1 MNLSCDFAANNDSH
15 CYSIMSYLY
24 PKAYKRHIGV
34 THCYYMSQL
43 FVEGTHF
50 SRPLWL
56 LWLWVP
62 VFPRHLQDGKKNV
75 HISHCCCF
83 HILKVTHIVAMQSP
97 LIVGS

>member
-1 MNLSCDFAANNDSH
+1 MILTLH
-15 CYSIMSYLY
+15 RIISYLY

-62 VFPRHLQDGKKNV
+62 VFPRYLQDGNKM
-75 HISHCCCF
+75 F
-83 HILKVTHIVAMQSP
+83 TF
-97 LIVGS
+97 LIAAAFT